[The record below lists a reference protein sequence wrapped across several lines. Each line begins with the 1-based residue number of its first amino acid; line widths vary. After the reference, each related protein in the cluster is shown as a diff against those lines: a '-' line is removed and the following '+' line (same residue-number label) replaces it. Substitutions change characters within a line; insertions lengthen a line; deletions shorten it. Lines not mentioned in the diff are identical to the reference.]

1 MTIAAAL
8 EREHRDIDGCLEAF
22 LDDPAGA
29 ADVLRTGL
37 AALRR
42 HIYLEEVYLFP
53 PVRAAGLEMPV
64 QVMLTEHG
72 QIWRLMDKAAAA
84 LERDDPQAAV
94 GVVGEMLGLLDRHN
108 SKEEPVIYPH
118 ADTDLQPD
126 QADQLDLFIGMGGMP
141 HDWICERAYS

>member
-8 EREHRDIDGCLEAF
+8 EREHRDIDGCVEAF

-42 HIYLEEVYLFP
+42 HIYLEEAFLFP
-53 PVRAAGLEMPV
+53 PLRAAGLEMPV

-72 QIWRLMDKAAAA
+72 QLWRLMDG
-84 LERDDPQAAV
+84 LLAAV
-94 GVVGEMLGLLDRHN
+94 DRSELESAVSSAQELLEQLDRHN

-118 ADTDLQPD
+118 ADADLSSD
-126 QADQLDLFIGMGGMP
+126 QADQLDLFIGMGTMP
-141 HDWICERAYS
+141 HDWVCERA

>member
-22 LDDPAGA
+22 LDDPVGTT
-29 ADVLRTGL
+29 DVLRTGL

-42 HIYLEEVYLFP
+42 HIHLEEVYLFP

-72 QIWRLMDKAAAA
+72 QIWRLMDRAAAA
-84 LERDDPQAAV
+84 LDSGDPPAAV
-94 GVVGEMLGLLDRHN
+94 PMVEELLGLLDRHN
-108 SKEEPVIYPH
+108 AKEEPVIYPH
-118 ADTDLQPD
+118 ADTDLRPE
-126 QADQLDLFIGMGGMP
+126 QADELDLFIGMGGMP
-141 HDWICERAYS
+141 PGWVCERA

>member
-8 EREHRDIDGCLEAF
+8 EREHRDIDGCVEAF

-42 HIYLEEVYLFP
+42 HIYLEEVFLFP

-72 QIWRLMDKAAAA
+72 QIWRLMDRAAAA
-84 LERDDPQAAV
+84 LDADDPRAAV
-94 GVVGEMLGLLDRHN
+94 PAVEEMLDLLDRHN
-108 SKEEPVIYPH
+108 AKEEPVIYPH
-118 ADTDLQPD
+118 ADTDLLPD
-126 QADQLDLFIGMGGMP
+126 QADQLDLFIGMGSMP
-141 HDWICERAYS
+141 ADWVCERARS

>member
-22 LDDPAGA
+22 LNDPEGA
-29 ADVLRTGL
+29 TDVLRTGL

-42 HIYLEEVYLFP
+42 HIYLEEAFLFP
-53 PVRAAGLEMPV
+53 PLRAAGLEMPV

-72 QIWRLMDKAAAA
+72 QIWRLMDQA
-84 LERDDPQAAV
+84 LAAV
-94 GVVGEMLGLLDRHN
+94 DREGPPAGITAIEELLGLLDRHN

-118 ADTDLQPD
+118 ADTDLDPD

-141 HDWICERAYS
+141 HDWVCERARA

>member
-8 EREHRDIDGCLEAF
+8 EREHRDIDGCVEMF

-42 HIYLEEVYLFP
+42 HIYLEEVFLFP
-53 PVRAAGLEMPV
+53 PLRAAGLEMPV

-72 QIWRLMDKAAAA
+72 QIWRLMDRVAAA
-84 LERDDPQAAV
+84 LDAGDPQQAV
-94 GVVGEMLGLLDRHN
+94 PAVAEMVGLLDRHN

-118 ADTDLQPD
+118 ADTDLAPD

-141 HDWICERAYS
+141 QDWVCERA

>member
-1 MTIAAAL
+1 MTIVAAL
-8 EREHRDIDGCLEAF
+8 EREHRDIDGCVEAF

-42 HIYLEEVYLFP
+42 HIYLEEVFLFP

-72 QIWRLMDKAAAA
+72 QIWRLMDQAIGA
-84 LERDDPQAAV
+84 LDSGDPEAAV
-94 GVVGEMLGLLDRHN
+94 PVVEEMLGLLDRHN
-108 SKEEPVIYPH
+108 AKEEPVIYPH

-126 QADQLDLFIGMGGMP
+126 QADQLDLFIGMGSMP
-141 HDWICERAYS
+141 HDWVCERALP

>member
-22 LDDPAGA
+22 LDDPEGLT
-29 ADVLRTGL
+29 DVLHTGL

-53 PVRAAGLEMPV
+53 PVRAAGLELPI

-72 QIWRLMDKAAAA
+72 QIWRLMDQASAA
-84 LERDDPQAAV
+84 LDSGSPRTAV
-94 GVVGEMLGLLDRHN
+94 PVVEELLRLLDQHN
-108 SKEEPVIYPH
+108 AKEEPVVYPH
-118 ADTDLQPD
+118 ADTDLQLE
-126 QADQLDLFIGMGGMP
+126 QADQLDLLIGMGGMP
-141 HDWICERAYS
+141 EDWVCERAR